1 MKQSNVAMTVG
12 ALVFS
17 SLATVTTTA
26 NANPFT
32 AIELA
37 SGYEMVAGEGKCG
50 EDKAKKA
57 KDKVKEAKCG
67 EGKCGE
73 DKMKAKASKAKEGKC
88 GEGKCGEAKCG
99 ADKAKEA
106 KDKAK
111 EGKCG
116 EGKCGEGKCGGSV

>member
-1 MKQSNVAMTVG
+1 MLCDQHTTGENMKTTKHSNVAMAVG
-12 ALVFS
+12 ALVFG
-17 SLATVTTTA
+17 SLASVATTA

-32 AIELA
+32 AMDLA

-50 EDKAKKA
+50 EGKCGEDKAKKA
-57 KDKVKEAKCG
+57 KEKMQDGKCG

-73 DKMKAKASKAKEGKC
+73 DKMKEKAEKM
-88 GEGKCGEAKCG
+88 
-99 ADKAKEA
+99 

>member
-1 MKQSNVAMTVG
+1 MKQSNVAMAVG
-12 ALVFS
+12 ALVFG
-17 SLATVTTTA
+17 SLATVATTA

-32 AIELA
+32 AMELA
-37 SGYEMVAGEGKCG
+37 SGYEMVA
-50 EDKAKKA
+50 A
-57 KDKVKEAKCG
+57 
-67 EGKCGE
+67 
-73 DKMKAKASKAKEGKC
+73 EGKC
-88 GEGKCGEAKCG
+88 GEGKCGEGKCG